1 METPT
6 LSPKPAK
13 DYSSS
18 VDTSR
23 PFRSVK
29 EAVAIFGKRILVG
42 EIYSSKPYYNPPGE
56 ENISWRFLSP
66 SPSYRSPKEDHHHEQ
81 NEVFGAL
88 MKLEAEL
95 KETKTE
101 LKLLKG
107 RESETEIAL
116 ASLNAELHKNMSKL
130 ARAEAAAAKEAV
142 EMRAVSFEREKKEDL
157 LLKEEERMREL
168 MIRMENSPTLAQI
181 LSLGEEKG
189 CFRGKEERKAMKK
202 KPIVPLVG
210 DLFFKKK
217 GSSNTLNNP
226 LYASP
231 EVCFN

>member
-29 EAVAIFGKRILVG
+29 EAVAIFGKQILVG
-42 EIYSSKPYYNPPGE
+42 EIYSSKPYYNPSGE

-66 SPSYRSPKEDHHHEQ
+66 SPSYRSPKEDHHYEQ

-101 LKLLKG
+101 LKLLKE

-116 ASLNAELHKNMSKL
+116 ASLNAEFHKNMSKL
-130 ARAEAAAAKEAV
+130 AMAEAAAAKEAV

-157 LLKEEERMREL
+157 LLKEEER

-226 LYASP
+226 LYAPP

>member
-13 DYSSS
+13 DCSSS

-29 EAVAIFGKRILVG
+29 EAVAIFGKQILVG
-42 EIYSSKPYYNPPGE
+42 EIYSSKPYYNPSGE

-66 SPSYRSPKEDHHHEQ
+66 SPSYKSPKEDHHYEQ

-95 KETKTE
+95 KETKTQ
-101 LKLLKG
+101 LKLLKE

-116 ASLNAELHKNMSKL
+116 ASLNAEFHKNMSKL
-130 ARAEAAAAKEAV
+130 AMAEATAAKEAV
-142 EMRAVSFEREKKEDL
+142 ERSAVSFEREKKEDL
-157 LLKEEERMREL
+157 LLKEEER

>member
-1 METPT
+1 METPAP
-6 LSPKPAK
+6 SPKPAK

-29 EAVAIFGKRILVG
+29 EAVAIFGERILVG
-42 EIYSSKPYYNPPGE
+42 EIYSSKLYYNPPGE
-56 ENISWRFLSP
+56 ENISWSFLSP
-66 SPSYRSPKEDHHHEQ
+66 SPSYKSPKEDHHHHEQ
-81 NEVFGAL
+81 NEVFGTL

-95 KETKTE
+95 EETKTE
-101 LKLLKG
+101 LKLLKE

-116 ASLNAELHKNMSKL
+116 ASLNAEVHKNMSKL
-130 ARAEAAAAKEAV
+130 AMAEAAAARKAV
-142 EMRAVSFEREKKEDL
+142 ETREVSFEREKNEDL
-157 LLKEEERMREL
+157 LEEEERMRES
-168 MIRMENSPTLAQI
+168 MIRMENSPSLAHI

-189 CFRGKEERKAMKK
+189 CIPGKERKVMKK

-217 GSSNTLNNP
+217 GSSNNNP
-226 LYASP
+226 LYAYAPP
-231 EVCFN
+231 EVYFN

>member
-29 EAVAIFGKRILVG
+29 EAVAIFGKQILVG
-42 EIYSSKPYYNPPGE
+42 EIYSSKRYYNPSGE

-66 SPSYRSPKEDHHHEQ
+66 SPSYKSPKEDHHYEQ

-95 KETKTE
+95 KETKTQ
-101 LKLLKG
+101 LKLLKE

-116 ASLNAELHKNMSKL
+116 ASLNAEFHKNMSKL
-130 ARAEAAAAKEAV
+130 AMAEATAAKEAV
-142 EMRAVSFEREKKEDL
+142 ERSAVSFEREKKEDL
-157 LLKEEERMREL
+157 LLKEEER

-226 LYASP
+226 LYAPP